1 MKKTLLV
8 ILVFAVVLAA
18 LFGVTELVNS
28 LRPETEQESAAE
40 IEAKKDAWDNVLNIA
55 GATRLDLN
63 GDTVLARGEG
73 VSVTGATV
81 TIVYPGTYSL
91 SGALSDGQIIV
102 DSSNDGPVFLVL
114 NGADITCTGGP
125 AIFVKNA
132 GSVELYLSPETQNA
146 LRDGAAYE
154 TVYLADGTE
163 DPDQPDAAL
172 FCRDDLTID
181 GEGALTV
188 TGAYANAIRC
198 KDLLTVAGGQIT
210 VSAAQDG
217 VKATDGVTVSGGAL
231 ELYCADDG
239 ICSNKGYVDIQSG
252 AMNIACYG
260 DGVSAFTS
268 VKVTGGELTV
278 SKSGEAIEA
287 PAVYVEDGRLTLRAD
302 DKALSAAVADLESG
316 VKASDC
322 YVWVAGGT
330 VFAEAPVPVKSEGSF
345 GVSDGALFLTS
356 LSAQENVIKA
366 ESVSLKGGLV
376 FMSGYMAENPLPDTI
391 DINSVFFKLASPA
404 EAGTAVTLQSA
415 EEGSE
420 PFISYAPDAAYDAV
434 CIAYAGLSSR
444 DSYTIACGDTVS
456 TAFTPATVLTT
467 ATVPVA
473 RSSRGFGGPSGGPRP
488 F

>member
-18 LFGVTELVNS
+18 LFGLTELVNS
-28 LRPETEQESAAE
+28 LRPESEQESAAE
-40 IEAKKDAWDNVLNIA
+40 VEAKKDAWDNVLNIA
-55 GATRLDLN
+55 GATRLDLK
-63 GDTVLARGEG
+63 GDSILARGEG
-73 VSVTGATV
+73 VSVTGATA

-91 SGALSDGQIIV
+91 SGTLSDGQIIV

-114 NGADITCTGGP
+114 NSADITCTGGP

-132 GSVELYLSPETQNA
+132 GSVELYLSPETQNT
-146 LRDGAAYE
+146 LCDGAAYE
-154 TVYLADGTE
+154 TVILADGTV

-172 FCRDDLTID
+172 FSRDDLTID

-188 TGAYANAIRC
+188 MGTYANAIRS
-198 KDLLTVAGGQIT
+198 KDLLTVAEGHIT
-210 VSAAQDG
+210 VSAMKDG
-217 VKATDGVTVSGGAL
+217 VKATDGVTVNGGTL
-231 ELYCADDG
+231 DLYCADDG
-239 ICSNKGYVDIQSG
+239 ICSNKGYVDVQG
-252 AMNIACYG
+252 GVMNIACYG

-268 VKVTGGELTV
+268 VKVSGGELTV

-287 PAVYVEDGRLTLRAD
+287 PAVYVEDGRLTLCAD
-302 DKALSAAVADLESG
+302 DKALSASVADLESG

-330 VFAEAPVPVKSEGSF
+330 VFAKAPVPVKSEGSF
-345 GVSDGALFLTS
+345 SVSNGALFLTS
-356 LSAQENVIKA
+356 LSAQESVIKA
-366 ESVSLKGGLV
+366 ETISLKGGLV

-391 DINSVFFKLASPA
+391 RINSVFFKLASLA

-420 PFISYAPDAAYDAV
+420 PFIAYAPEVGYDAV

-444 DSYTIACGDTVS
+444 DSYTIACGETVS
-456 TAFTPATVLTT
+456 SAFTPATVLTT
-467 ATVPVA
+467 ATVPFT
-473 RSSRGFGGPSGGPRP
+473 RSSRSSGGPSGGPRP